1 MAENIAGGIFADLA
15 AHLKP
20 DRGMEES
27 IIMARCVGIAEWTR
41 TLNYQSAWS
50 RWVGEEK
57 DSGMQ
62 CPSRYT
68 SDQQGAS
75 RQLECEPRDMPSFNP
90 PASFRRSSSCVFSQ
104 QCVSSSSAGRGLGKH
119 SIKCPP
125 PFFVKTYLPCKEK

>member
-50 RWVGEEK
+50 RWVG
-57 DSGMQ
+57 
-62 CPSRYT
+62 
-68 SDQQGAS
+68 
-75 RQLECEPRDMPSFNP
+75 
-90 PASFRRSSSCVFSQ
+90 RREGLWNAVSQ
-104 QCVSSSSAGRGLGKH
+104 PLH
-119 SIKCPP
+119 
-125 PFFVKTYLPCKEK
+125 L